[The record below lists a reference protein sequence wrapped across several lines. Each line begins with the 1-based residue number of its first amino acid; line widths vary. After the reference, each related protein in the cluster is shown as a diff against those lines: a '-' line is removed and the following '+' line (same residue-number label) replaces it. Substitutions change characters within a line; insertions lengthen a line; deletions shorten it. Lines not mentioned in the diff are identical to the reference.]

1 MGASLVQPPS
11 IRGNPPPPPTQLV
24 IFSCLNRQL
33 RYGGKLQQ
41 DHGNRGNLRQ
51 GIRIRQVYVQ
61 VQSIMKN
68 MSVAIG
74 VYRIVYPGSQKKIV
88 DNSHINLPK
97 LQEYN
102 FVKHINKKLI
112 CNKTKIILLSIIFD
126 FRFQDG
132 SGSFISRNG
141 SVDPDPNPN

>member
-1 MGASLVQPPS
+1 MFQSL
-11 IRGNPPPPPTQLV
+11 IA
-24 IFSCLNRQL
+24 CLNRQL

-74 VYRIVYPGSQKKIV
+74 VYNSIVYPG
-88 DNSHINLPK
+88 
-97 LQEYN
+97 
-102 FVKHINKKLI
+102 
-112 CNKTKIILLSIIFD
+112 
-126 FRFQDG
+126 R
-132 SGSFISRNG
+132 
-141 SVDPDPNPN
+141 